1 MNEKP
6 IALAFV
12 CKPTNRLGAFL
23 YPAILTAIIVL
34 GNLFPSQVFAKIN
47 YTFYFP
53 HFLNSGFNVGTPAL
67 GKPGNNF
74 HLKPATENR
83 LAEKKL
89 SASIKRARKIP
100 EGDAAGTASVTANAG
115 TDQNLP
121 AGTTQVT
128 LNGSVSGSGGSN
140 AVNLVVIQGES
151 NAAGLAYNSQA
162 STAELAPR
170 TNVKIINNNTL
181 QFETLQL
188 GVNNNILEN
197 VVDQSTH
204 GLENGLANAVDAG
217 QLTKPTYLVKAGGSG
232 SWISEW
238 LSNGTS
244 RNPGQYGW
252 SQLVARMDAAV
263 NYLKSK
269 GIPYTITVW
278 QSIGIN
284 DYNAGTTNATY
295 QSRMIQFRTDFRN
308 RYGQNIPFLT
318 THFFSGHPYNPV
330 IDAIAASDPLGI
342 CSAIDVSGTTYR
354 DPNVHWDYNGFKVIA
369 SRMVAL
375 MVPASGTSPVTTNWT
390 KISGPAGGNIS
401 SPANLSTNIT
411 ALQAGTY
418 TFRLTA
424 SVSGSPVATDDV
436 IINVAAPA
444 ANKPPVANAGA
455 DISITL
461 PTNTASL
468 TGTASSD
475 PDGTI
480 SSYAWTQVSGPNTST
495 LASPAGSAT
504 GISGLVQGVYVF
516 QLKVT
521 DNGGLNDLDSV
532 SVIVNPAPAPPPPA
546 NKPPASNAGA
556 DISITLPTS
565 TASLT
570 GTASSD
576 PDGTISSYAWTQV
589 SGPNTSTLASPAGSA
604 TGISGL
610 VQGVYVFQLKVT
622 DNGGLNDLDSVSVIV
637 NPAPAPPPPANK
649 PPVASAGTA
658 QSITLPTSS
667 VILDGSGSTDPD
679 GTIKTYS
686 WVTLSG
692 PGSVTILNSNTAKPT
707 ASGLQTGIYTFE
719 LTVTDNLGATAKAQ
733 VTVTVYPK
741 PVVPNQAP
749 VANAGSAITISLP
762 QNSTTL
768 SGASSFD
775 ADGTIA
781 SFAWTQVSGPSSS
794 VMTGTNT
801 GTATVS
807 GLITGVYTFQ
817 LTVTDNNNATDN
829 DQVVVTVNP
838 APVKVNI
845 PPTADAGPNDTLILP
860 SSTFTLNA
868 GRSTDPDGNI
878 VSYQWK
884 LLSGPNTPVNSSLS
898 MPQVSLSGLIKGEYQ
913 YEVTVT
919 DDDGATATS
928 TMKIVVEDGTGTAD
942 ILSVFPNPAH
952 NIIKSRV
959 TSSVTGTVRVFIYD
973 MSGKLVMEVEAEKTG
988 DVFFQT
994 YNISSL
1000 TNGLYTMQ
1008 VVIGNRKTMVT
1019 KFIKN

>member
-468 TGTASSD
+468 M
-475 PDGTI
+475 
-480 SSYAWTQVSGPNTST
+480 
-495 LASPAGSAT
+495 
-504 GISGLVQGVYVF
+504 
-516 QLKVT
+516 
-521 DNGGLNDLDSV
+521 
-532 SVIVNPAPAPPPPA
+532 
-546 NKPPASNAGA
+546 
-556 DISITLPTS
+556 
-565 TASLT
+565 

>member
-444 ANKPPVANAGA
+444 ANKPPTSNAGA

-461 PTNTASL
+461 PTN
-468 TGTASSD
+468 
-475 PDGTI
+475 
-480 SSYAWTQVSGPNTST
+480 
-495 LASPAGSAT
+495 
-504 GISGLVQGVYVF
+504 
-516 QLKVT
+516 
-521 DNGGLNDLDSV
+521 
-532 SVIVNPAPAPPPPA
+532 
-546 NKPPASNAGA
+546 
-556 DISITLPTS
+556 

>member
-546 NKPPASNAGA
+546 NKPP
-556 DISITLPTS
+556 
-565 TASLT
+565 
-570 GTASSD
+570 
-576 PDGTISSYAWTQV
+576 
-589 SGPNTSTLASPAGSA
+589 
-604 TGISGL
+604 
-610 VQGVYVFQLKVT
+610 
-622 DNGGLNDLDSVSVIV
+622 
-637 NPAPAPPPPANK
+637 
-649 PPVASAGTA
+649 VASAGTA

-838 APVKVNI
+838 EPVKVNI

>member
-546 NKPPASNAGA
+546 NKPP
-556 DISITLPTS
+556 
-565 TASLT
+565 
-570 GTASSD
+570 
-576 PDGTISSYAWTQV
+576 
-589 SGPNTSTLASPAGSA
+589 
-604 TGISGL
+604 
-610 VQGVYVFQLKVT
+610 
-622 DNGGLNDLDSVSVIV
+622 
-637 NPAPAPPPPANK
+637 
-649 PPVASAGTA
+649 VASAGTA

>member
-436 IINVAAPA
+436 IINVAA
-444 ANKPPVANAGA
+444 
-455 DISITL
+455 
-461 PTNTASL
+461 
-468 TGTASSD
+468 
-475 PDGTI
+475 
-480 SSYAWTQVSGPNTST
+480 
-495 LASPAGSAT
+495 
-504 GISGLVQGVYVF
+504 
-516 QLKVT
+516 
-521 DNGGLNDLDSV
+521 
-532 SVIVNPAPAPPPPA
+532 PPA

>member
-308 RYGQNIPFLT
+308 RYGQNIPCLT

-461 PTNTASL
+461 PTN
-468 TGTASSD
+468 
-475 PDGTI
+475 
-480 SSYAWTQVSGPNTST
+480 
-495 LASPAGSAT
+495 
-504 GISGLVQGVYVF
+504 
-516 QLKVT
+516 
-521 DNGGLNDLDSV
+521 
-532 SVIVNPAPAPPPPA
+532 
-546 NKPPASNAGA
+546 
-556 DISITLPTS
+556 